1 LEKAW
6 AKIFGSYMRIE
17 GGTTGE
23 ALPSVTGAPATAYI
37 HSDIADKEAFWKK
50 VYEADKKNYVI
61 ATAVSASKSNKT
73 TGQVSKTGLIDSH
86 AYSLIKALEITVNLK
101 TVRLLQIRN
110 PWAQKEWQGD
120 WCDRSIKWTD
130 ALRKEVGAEQKDDG
144 VFFISY
150 EDYIQF
156 FYITTIC
163 KYVNGGKRSIVID

>member
-37 HSDIADKEAFWKK
+37 HSEIGDKEAFWKK

-61 ATAVSASKSNKT
+61 ATAVSANKSNKT
-73 TGQVSKTGLIDSH
+73 MGQVSKTGLIDSH

-120 WCDRSIKWTD
+120 WCDRSNKWTE

-150 EDYIQF
+150 EDYI
-156 FYITTIC
+156 
-163 KYVNGGKRSIVID
+163 